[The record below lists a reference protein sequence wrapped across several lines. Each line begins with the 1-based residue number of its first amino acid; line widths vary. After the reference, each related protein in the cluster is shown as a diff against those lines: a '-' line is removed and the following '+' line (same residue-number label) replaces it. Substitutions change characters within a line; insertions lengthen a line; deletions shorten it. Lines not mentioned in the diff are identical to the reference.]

1 MSTSTHTTM
10 TPIVDPILQ
19 ALTDIERT
27 LTPSTEIATEPD
39 PRLRDAYE
47 AGLGWMQ
54 RFIMQPHPDL
64 GRKGAVCPFAKPS
77 HETQALLFSAFDA
90 TDMPFDSYIAALMR
104 LPYFFDRVAKAR
116 PEPSELLSLAVFPI
130 GLPDDAHYKFI
141 DCAHVILK
149 PFYMECG
156 LMLGEFHPS
165 STVRGAHSQAF
176 RPMRADVPLFV
187 IRAMALHDALFI
199 DGEATPVGMR
209 VHELECYLR
218 WNAPRLSAAE
228 SERVATRLAQR
239 RAQLADDETAARQAA
254 QAGLAAQAAR
264 AGQAVGM

>member
-1 MSTSTHTTM
+1 MTM
-10 TPIVDPILQ
+10 TPIVDPVSL
-19 ALTDIERT
+19 ALADIERT
-27 LTPSTEIATEPD
+27 LTLSTEIATEPD
-39 PRLRDAYE
+39 PRLRDTYE
-47 AGLGWMQ
+47 AGLRWMQ

-77 HETQALLFSAFDA
+77 HENEALLFSAFDA
-90 TDMPFDSYIAALMR
+90 TRMPFDAYIAALIR
-104 LPYFFDRVAKAR
+104 LPYLFDRVAKAR
-116 PEPSELLSLAVFPI
+116 TEPSELLSLAVFPI

-141 DCAHVILK
+141 DCAHAILK

-165 STVRGAHSQAF
+165 STVRGAHSATF

-199 DGEATPVGMR
+199 DGESTPVGMR

-218 WNAPRLSAAE
+218 WNAQRLS
-228 SERVATRLAQR
+228 STEREQVSARLAQR
-239 RAQLADDETAARQAA
+239 KAQLANDLTAERQAM
-254 QAGLAAQAAR
+254 QP
-264 AGQAVGM
+264 VGV